1 MTILAVGCSFLCRRS
16 EVRPQVEVMAET
28 LGEDLDNRSIS
39 GNGNTHILYNTM
51 NAILTNPKPYSLVCI
66 GWSSPNRWDY
76 VTAPHKWFAIKMGT
90 VVPTFAKQA
99 INYDDTLFRH
109 YAPSVLLMTEFLR
122 SRSIPFIMWNS
133 LPCWYDGASVFQKN
147 ILEMPEFYKPTTSH
161 IEDLE
166 SKGEW
171 ISEEDHHPNQKSHNA
186 WADQL
191 LDFHGRFRTS

>member
-1 MTILAVGCSFLCRRS
+1 
-16 EVRPQVEVMAET
+16 
-28 LGEDLDNRSIS
+28 
-39 GNGNTHILYNTM
+39 M
-51 NAILTNPKPYSLVCI
+51 NAIITNPTAYSLVCI

-109 YAPSVLLMTEFLR
+109 YAPSVLLLAEFLR

-133 LPCWYDGASVFQKN
+133 LPCWYDGSTIFQKN

-166 SKGEW
+166 NKGEW
-171 ISEEDHHPNQKSHNA
+171 ISPEDHHPNQKSHND
-186 WADQL
+186 WAEQL
-191 LDFHGRFRTS
+191 LQFYGRFRTN